1 MARTKMLAELQKK
14 REQEQREKE
23 EEQRRREL
31 EQWWSEQ
38 EEEEEE
44 DQDQNL
50 QTPMEQGTTAPM
62 IQEENVQKQ
71 LEQARS
77 NLNRVTEE
85 LKRSQTHLQETQ
97 RENIALYEKMKVLL
111 NDPEIKRR
119 TQEQIKKDEEEE
131 RRLKE
136 EELEATKKE
145 AQMLRSELIAKDNE
159 IKKIMRE
166 LEEANALTTSGKKKY
181 DFWISDKGQKIIAE
195 LKYYENH
202 QVPVPYWKYRKM
214 VCELYPEEE
223 QMQFEFPEDALLR
236 YCFTNLINTWQ
247 HSRRCGNETSA
258 EIILQ
263 DLQRIISSQLWSEQY
278 NVDHIFH

>member
-1 MARTKMLAELQKK
+1 
-14 REQEQREKE
+14 
-23 EEQRRREL
+23 
-31 EQWWSEQ
+31 
-38 EEEEEE
+38 
-44 DQDQNL
+44 
-50 QTPMEQGTTAPM
+50 
-62 IQEENVQKQ
+62 
-71 LEQARS
+71 
-77 NLNRVTEE
+77 
-85 LKRSQTHLQETQ
+85 
-97 RENIALYEKMKVLL
+97 
-111 NDPEIKRR
+111 
-119 TQEQIKKDEEEE
+119 
-131 RRLKE
+131 
-136 EELEATKKE
+136 
-145 AQMLRSELIAKDNE
+145 MLRSELIAKDNE

-214 VCELYPEEE
+214 VRELYPEEE
-223 QMQFEFPEDALLR
+223 QMQFEFPKDALLR

>member
-1 MARTKMLAELQKK
+1 MLAALQKMK
-14 REQEQREKE
+14 EQEQREKE
-23 EEQRRREL
+23 EEQRRREQ

-38 EEEEEE
+38 EEVEEE

-50 QTPMEQGTTAPM
+50 QTTMEQGTTVQMEQGTTAPM

-85 LKRSQTHLQETQ
+85 LKRSQTHIKETQ
-97 RENIALYEKMKVLL
+97 RENIALYEKMKALL
-111 NDPEIKRR
+111 NNPEIKRR

-131 RRLKE
+131 RRLKQ
-136 EELEATKKE
+136 EELEAAKKE

-214 VCELYPEEE
+214 VRELYPEEPLME
-223 QMQFEFPEDALLR
+223 FETPDDVLLR
-236 YCFTNLINTWQ
+236 FCFTDLINTWR
-247 HSRRCGNETSA
+247 H
-258 EIILQ
+258 
-263 DLQRIISSQLWSEQY
+263 
-278 NVDHIFH
+278 

>member
-1 MARTKMLAELQKK
+1 MI
-14 REQEQREKE
+14 
-23 EEQRRREL
+23 
-31 EQWWSEQ
+31 
-38 EEEEEE
+38 
-44 DQDQNL
+44 
-50 QTPMEQGTTAPM
+50 QGTTTQMIQGTTTQM
-62 IQEENVQKQ
+62 IQEDDVQKQ

-85 LKRSQTHLQETQ
+85 LKRSQTHIKETQ
-97 RENIALYEKMKVLL
+97 RENIALYEKMKALL

-119 TQEQIKKDEEEE
+119 TQEQIKKDEKEE

-166 LEEANALTTSGKKKY
+166 LEEAKAHTDRGNKKAS
-181 DFWISDKGQKIIAE
+181 FWISDKGQKIIAE

-214 VCELYPEEE
+214 VRELYPEEPLME
-223 QMQFEFPEDALLR
+223 FETPDDVLLR
-236 YCFTNLINTWQ
+236 FCFTDLINTWR
-247 HSRRCGNETSA
+247 HSRRYRNETSA
-258 EIILQ
+258 GIILE
-263 DLQRIISSQLWSEQY
+263 DLQRIISSQIWSEQY